1 MHGVFTLSAALLFLA
16 VAVQSREQFAAVKGK
31 LMCGAKPAESVVVRL
46 YDRDVG
52 ESFLDIFFG
61 IEIDEMQ
68 NLKMF

>member
-16 VAVQSREQFAAVKGK
+16 VAVQIREQFAAVKGK

-52 ESFLDIFFG
+52 ESFLNMFL
-61 IEIDEMQ
+61 E
-68 NLKMF
+68 LKLMKCKI